1 MKLWLCVLSALLL
14 AGCTAGTDVP
24 GSVTPTAVPTP
35 AATETGETAEAAATP
50 APTADA
56 VQPPQGLVETGAA
69 VLDYDDIR
77 LLRYSRE
84 LQSYPEVEYYT
95 MCKDGKWGL
104 MRSDGSEVL
113 PCRAPEPL
121 FECGLGNRH
130 WHDYTNGLS
139 WEAADALRK
148 EYARQLQACG
158 DGVICDGHDG
168 DGYLDVYHNQIT
180 MIPEGDKYELL
191 GWIAPRLDKFSV
203 SRSYFSWLMPKKR
216 YDLDTN
222 LNGGRRALVVTGLY
236 DRYLPMN
243 IYPIYLLKACM
254 AGDIDKMENLGIY
267 EVLPEDFALC
277 EFVDPSKTE
286 MQAVIAD
293 GINLMIKELS

>member
-1 MKLWLCVLSALLL
+1 MCDREKIFVSRFVDAFFDRLCRRGGFLGDCAIHGCPSARNCGDCRDAAAQ
-14 AGCTAGTDVP
+14 AG
-24 GSVTPTAVPTP
+24 
-35 AATETGETAEAAATP
+35 TAEAAATP

-69 VLDYDDIR
+69 GADYDEIR

-168 DGYLDVYHNQIT
+168 DGYLEFVYLQEHTVSIYSGSLGPGEFSARQR
-180 MIPEGDKYELL
+180 MICCGTAA
-191 GWIAPRLDKFSV
+191 AP
-203 SRSYFSWLMPKKR
+203 
-216 YDLDTN
+216 T
-222 LNGGRRALVVTGLY
+222 
-236 DRYLPMN
+236 
-243 IYPIYLLKACM
+243 
-254 AGDIDKMENLGIY
+254 
-267 EVLPEDFALC
+267 ALC
-277 EFVDPSKTE
+277 PPAAVQYTARATTGIILSAMGNTPTVIKTALPPTIPFI
-286 MQAVIAD
+286 QPQIFS
-293 GINLMIKELS
+293 LMHR

>member
-1 MKLWLCVLSALLL
+1 MTVKRSLFPVLSMLFLTGCA
-14 AGCTAGTDVP
+14 AGAVSSATVPSTAAPLPGTAETAGTP
-24 GSVTPTAVPTP
+24 QP
-35 AATETGETAEAAATP
+35 AGTAEAAATP

-69 VLDYDDIR
+69 VLDYDEIR

-139 WEAADALRK
+139 
-148 EYARQLQACG
+148 
-158 DGVICDGHDG
+158 
-168 DGYLDVYHNQIT
+168 
-180 MIPEGDKYELL
+180 
-191 GWIAPRLDKFSV
+191 
-203 SRSYFSWLMPKKR
+203 
-216 YDLDTN
+216 
-222 LNGGRRALVVTGLY
+222 
-236 DRYLPMN
+236 
-243 IYPIYLLKACM
+243 
-254 AGDIDKMENLGIY
+254 
-267 EVLPEDFALC
+267 
-277 EFVDPSKTE
+277 
-286 MQAVIAD
+286 
-293 GINLMIKELS
+293 

>member
-35 AATETGETAEAAATP
+35 AATETGETAEVAATP

-121 FECGLGNRH
+121 FECDLGNRH

-168 DGYLDVYHNQIT
+168 DGYL
-180 MIPEGDKYELL
+180 
-191 GWIAPRLDKFSV
+191 
-203 SRSYFSWLMPKKR
+203 
-216 YDLDTN
+216 
-222 LNGGRRALVVTGLY
+222 
-236 DRYLPMN
+236 
-243 IYPIYLLKACM
+243 
-254 AGDIDKMENLGIY
+254 
-267 EVLPEDFALC
+267 
-277 EFVDPSKTE
+277 EFVYLQEHTVSIYSGSLGPGEFSAPTE
-286 MQAVIAD
+286 DDQIGRAHV
-293 GINLMIKELS
+293 